1 MAAFPQHFL
10 WGAATAAYQ
19 VEGGHNADGKGPSI
33 WDIYS
38 HLPGTTFEGTTGDVA
53 VDHYHRFREDV
64 ALMAEMGLQS
74 YRFSISWPR
83 LLPAGRGEVN
93 EAGVQ
98 FYSDLID
105 ELLAHNIEPM
115 ITLYHWD
122 LPQALQDEGGWE
134 ARSTAE
140 AFAEYARLCYA
151 RFGSRVKLWATFNET
166 IVFYRPRLYKRP
178 ASTGSPRSGTRY
190 SGLPSCVYRPCAGG
204 EGLSRNGRG
213 GRDWLRQCATAAYPT
228 HRQRGGHKGH

>member
-1 MAAFPQHFL
+1 
-10 WGAATAAYQ
+10 
-19 VEGGHNADGKGPSI
+19 
-33 WDIYS
+33 
-38 HLPGTTFEGTTGDVA
+38 
-53 VDHYHRFREDV
+53 
-64 ALMAEMGLQS
+64 
-74 YRFSISWPR
+74 
-83 LLPAGRGEVN
+83 VN

-151 RFGSRVKLWATFNET
+151 LWFPGEAVGNLQRNHRL
-166 IVFYRPRLYKRP
+166 YRPRLY
-178 ASTGSPRSGTRY
+178 
-190 SGLPSCVYRPCAGG
+190 
-204 EGLSRNGRG
+204 
-213 GRDWLRQCATAAYPT
+213 
-228 HRQRGGHKGH
+228 

>member
-1 MAAFPQHFL
+1 MAAFPHNFL

-19 VEGGHNADGKGPSI
+19 VEGGHDADGKGPSI

-38 HLPGTTFEGTTGDVA
+38 HLPGTTFEGATGDIA

-83 LLPAGRGEVN
+83 LLPAGRGKVN

-105 ELLAHNIEPM
+105 ELLAPF
-115 ITLYHWD
+115 
-122 LPQALQDEGGWE
+122 G
-134 ARSTAE
+134 ARSDFRIFLNFSLLFKAG
-140 AFAEYARLCYA
+140 FA
-151 RFGSRVKLWATFNET
+151 
-166 IVFYRPRLYKRP
+166 
-178 ASTGSPRSGTRY
+178 
-190 SGLPSCVYRPCAGG
+190 PCHGFI
-204 EGLSRNGRG
+204 
-213 GRDWLRQCATAAYPT
+213 
-228 HRQRGGHKGH
+228 

>member
-1 MAAFPQHFL
+1 MAAFPQDFL

-19 VEGGHNADGKGPSI
+19 VEGGHDADGKGPSI

-38 HLPGTTFEGTTGDVA
+38 HQPGTTFQGTNGDIA

-83 LLPAGRGEVN
+83 LLPRGRGEVN
-93 EAGVQ
+93 EPGVK

-122 LPQALQDEGGWE
+122 LPQALQDEGVGRL
-134 ARSTAE
+134 AAQRKPSPNTRDCAIS
-140 AFAEYARLCYA
+140 ASVPGSSCGQPLTKPLYLLATVILMAAIHRRYATRLA
-151 RFGSRVKLWATFNET
+151 PSRLATMSLSPT
-166 IVFYRPRLYKRP
+166 RWPLRP
-178 ASTGSPRSGTRY
+178 SVT
-190 SGLPSCVYRPCAGG
+190 
-204 EGLSRNGRG
+204 
-213 GRDWLRQCATAAYPT
+213 
-228 HRQRGGHKGH
+228 

>member
-1 MAAFPQHFL
+1 MSKFPQHFL
-10 WGAATAAYQ
+10 WGAATAAWQ
-19 VEGGHNADGKGPSI
+19 VEGGHDADGKGPSI

-38 HLPGTTFEGTTGDVA
+38 HLPGTTYQGTTGDVA

-83 LLPAGRGEVN
+83 LLPGGRGEVN

-122 LPQALQDEGGWE
+122 LPRRCRMKAAGRRAVPRKPSL
-134 ARSTAE
+134 STLAC
-140 AFAEYARLCYA
+140 AINVLAPGSNCGQPLTRL
-151 RFGSRVKLWATFNET
+151 SSLSATVTLTASILLRCAIRRAPF
-166 IVFYRPRLYKRP
+166 RP
-178 ASTGSPRSGTRY
+178 AITSLSPMRW
-190 SGLPSCVYRPCAGG
+190 P
-204 EGLSRNGRG
+204 
-213 GRDWLRQCATAAYPT
+213 
-228 HRQRGGHKGH
+228 

>member
-1 MAAFPQHFL
+1 MAAFPHNFL

-19 VEGGHNADGKGPSI
+19 VEGGHDADGKGPSI

-38 HLPGTTFEGTTGDVA
+38 HLPGTTFEGTTGDIA

-83 LLPAGRGEVN
+83 LLPAGRGKVN
-93 EAGVQ
+93 EAGVL

-134 ARSTAE
+134 ARTTAE

-166 IVFYRPRLYKRP
+166 IVFIGHGYINGLHPP
-178 ASTGSPRSGTRY
+178 GGPRSGACH
-190 SGLPSCVYRPCAGG
+190 SGLPPRVYRPCAGG
-204 EGLSRNGRG
+204 EGLSRDGCGR
-213 GRDWLRQCATAAYPT
+213 RDWLRQRTATAYPA
-228 HRQRGGHKGH
+228 HRQRGGH